1 MIVKVTIDCFE
12 YVESTVRYIEEGGY
26 YSKHCQCEGDS
37 MNGRCEKAETRTEH
51 PSQSPTA
58 ETLSPVVVIHAP
70 THAVVTPAPTPVP
83 APPSDFELYAA
94 DGEGRGICTTGKA
107 LTQEEC
113 FVAANEVGIGMNLRD
128 SLNVGSW
135 NFTPCGCFIYIYHWV
150 DYKDPQHG
158 NCKPD
163 SNSKLVCRKQKFDSS
178 SSSIYFTNKCS
189 CIQQPPGIPG
199 GGGARFFG
207 GRAFIILPI

>member
-1 MIVKVTIDCFE
+1 
-12 YVESTVRYIEEGGY
+12 
-26 YSKHCQCEGDS
+26 

-135 NFTPCGCFIYIYHWV
+135 NFTP
-150 DYKDPQHG
+150 DA
-158 NCKPD
+158 
-163 SNSKLVCRKQKFDSS
+163 S
-178 SSSIYFTNKCS
+178 FTFT
-189 CIQQPPGIPG
+189 IG
-199 GGGARFFG
+199 
-207 GRAFIILPI
+207 